1 MIFIVS
7 FVGIISVRSSIT
19 TTCGR
24 RSHFISFFFSLLS
37 FSIFLLFLH
46 LDFHARSIKNIKE
59 SFHGQPFLESLSSFR
74 QGLHPQWCVVEGVAP
89 TTYFFLLFLRLDF
102 YTWSVKNIIGSSIFL
117 IQTLILIHLIV
128 IFNNNYSLILKNWYS
143 INNGTVSKTMNTL
156 GNVRWKKFL
165 KKKKKVKIWQKMIKL
180 ENQNFNNK
188 KKSK

>member
-1 MIFIVS
+1 
-7 FVGIISVRSSIT
+7 
-19 TTCGR
+19 
-24 RSHFISFFFSLLS
+24 
-37 FSIFLLFLH
+37 
-46 LDFHARSIKNIKE
+46 
-59 SFHGQPFLESLSSFR
+59 LESLSSFR
-74 QGLHPQWCVVEGVAP
+74 RGLHPQWCVVEGVAP

>member
-1 MIFIVS
+1 
-7 FVGIISVRSSIT
+7 
-19 TTCGR
+19 
-24 RSHFISFFFSLLS
+24 
-37 FSIFLLFLH
+37 
-46 LDFHARSIKNIKE
+46 
-59 SFHGQPFLESLSSFR
+59 
-74 QGLHPQWCVVEGVAP
+74 VVEGVAP

-165 KKKKKVKIWQKMIKL
+165 KKKKKG
-180 ENQNFNNK
+180 
-188 KKSK
+188 